1 MNELRS
7 KDTTPTFSGMQYLL
21 PIVET
26 VVLSL
31 IGRKKHQNERID
43 SFLNNYIVHL
53 NPVAL
58 MSNAALEDIS
68 DMVFRDEEVRDF
80 VFEATFQIQ
89 ARCEMEADRVIT
101 KEAIA
106 EALTR
111 GLKLTEDR
119 SHSLVPEVI
128 TSRLLKQSE
137 IYNILL
143 DNAWLVTCL
152 LLNLVNYNDLV
163 KKQVKASA

>member
-1 MNELRS
+1 MNEQRS
-7 KDTTPTFSGMQYLL
+7 KDITPTFSGMQYLL

-31 IGRKKHQNERID
+31 ISRKKHQNERID
-43 SFLNNYIVHL
+43 SFLNDYIVQL

-68 DMVFRDEEVRDF
+68 DMVFRDEKVRDF

-89 ARCEMEADRVIT
+89 ARCEMEADRVIS
-101 KEAIA
+101 KEAIV

-111 GLKLTEDR
+111 GLKLTDDR
-119 SHSLVPEVI
+119 HHSLVPEVI
-128 TSRLLKQSE
+128 TSRLLNQGE